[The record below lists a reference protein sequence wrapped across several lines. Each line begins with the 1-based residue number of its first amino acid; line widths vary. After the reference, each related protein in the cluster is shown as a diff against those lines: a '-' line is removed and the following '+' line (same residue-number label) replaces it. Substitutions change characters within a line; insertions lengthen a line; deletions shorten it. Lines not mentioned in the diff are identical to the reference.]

1 MALDAKAHLLRI
13 ARGLFPVIVFFATLI
28 VGIKL
33 GAFDDSLTG
42 YVTSPLQAIFGLGL
56 PLFSG
61 GTFIIFQGLLNRVMA
76 EKSKSW
82 PTENG
87 EVIVCDAAPT
97 FIGLYLWLWWPL
109 IRFRYIVNGQLYEKN
124 SWQFGRSNFGS
135 RQRAETMLID
145 SPLAQRSMCILIL
158 LILK

>member
-1 MALDAKAHLLRI
+1 MYPMSGVGGCVCLSRLQVANHKIGPWPSERYSMALDTKAHLLRI

-33 GAFDDSLTG
+33 GAFDDSLAG

-76 EKSKSW
+76 KKSKSW
-82 PTENG
+82 PTVNG
-87 EVIVCDAAPT
+87 EVIVSNPAPA
-97 FIGLYLWLWWPL
+97 FIGLYLCLWGPL
-109 IRFRYIVNGQLYEKN
+109 IRFRYIVNGQLY
-124 SWQFGRSNFGS
+124 
-135 RQRAETMLID
+135 
-145 SPLAQRSMCILIL
+145 
-158 LILK
+158 